1 MLVEF
6 DPRTL
11 SDNHRLLNNAFDLF
25 LTINYIKFSIIP
37 KAMKIVHVKLTLS
50 QSSGI
55 DGFKNLM

>member
-25 LTINYIKFSIIP
+25 LIINYIKFPIIS
-37 KAMKIVHVKLTLS
+37 KAMKILHVKLILS
-50 QSSGI
+50 QCSGI
-55 DGFKNLM
+55 DGFKNLT